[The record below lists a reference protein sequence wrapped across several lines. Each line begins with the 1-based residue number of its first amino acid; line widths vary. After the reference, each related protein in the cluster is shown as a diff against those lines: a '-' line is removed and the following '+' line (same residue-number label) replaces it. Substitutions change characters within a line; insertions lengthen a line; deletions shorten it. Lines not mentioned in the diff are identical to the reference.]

1 MKHDR
6 DIIYLYIP
14 KIYAKA
20 IFLLGLV
27 TTLDIA
33 LTNNQTNWPVNQLT
47 AMIFNNVVLGNKV
60 ENGPRAVFT
69 GVHFSVE
76 ANVIFPSR

>member
-6 DIIYLYIP
+6 DIIYLDNDIP
-14 KIYAKA
+14 KFYAKA
-20 IFLLGLV
+20 KLSSV
-27 TTLDIA
+27 DIS

-47 AMIFNNVVLGNKV
+47 AMIFNNVFLGNKV
-60 ENGPRAVFT
+60 ENGPGAVFT

-76 ANVIFPSR
+76 ANVIIPSR